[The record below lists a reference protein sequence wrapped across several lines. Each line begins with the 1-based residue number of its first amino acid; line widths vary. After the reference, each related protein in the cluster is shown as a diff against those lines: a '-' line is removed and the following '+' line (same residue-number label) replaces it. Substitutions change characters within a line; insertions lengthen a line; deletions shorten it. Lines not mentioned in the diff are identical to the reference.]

1 MGRTTKA
8 LGFSVP
14 ATVVREV
21 ESLAKQERRTKS
33 ELFQEM
39 VRVYRRYCAQRDR
52 DDNRWIDG
60 LINEAKAEQ
69 AHSPVDVEALLKETD
84 RLADYGA
91 RQAKR
96 LGIKVTDVNR
106 IIHEHRKLQRA

>member
-1 MGRTTKA
+1 MGRATA
-8 LGFSVP
+8 DLGFSVP
-14 ATVVREV
+14 PAVVKEV

-52 DDNRWIDG
+52 DDDQWIQD

-69 AHSPVDVEALLKETD
+69 SHSPMDVGAMLKESE
-84 RLADYGA
+84 RLASYGA

-106 IIHEHRKLQRA
+106 IIHAHRKLQRA

>member
-1 MGRTTKA
+1 MGRTTEA

-14 ATVVREV
+14 PAVVKEV

-52 DDNRWIDG
+52 DNDQWIDD

-69 AHSPVDVEALLKETD
+69 AHSPMDAEALLKESD
-84 RLADYGA
+84 
-91 RQAKR
+91 
-96 LGIKVTDVNR
+96 
-106 IIHEHRKLQRA
+106 